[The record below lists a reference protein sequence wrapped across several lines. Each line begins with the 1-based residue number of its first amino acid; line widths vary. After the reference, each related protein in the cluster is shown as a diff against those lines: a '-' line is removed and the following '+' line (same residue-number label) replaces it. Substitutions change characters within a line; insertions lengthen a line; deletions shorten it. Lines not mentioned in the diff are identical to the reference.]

1 MEGGMTPVTAPH
13 ILLINPTITK
23 RRNAK
28 FPFAVLNLSA
38 ALDEKYASSIIDG
51 NVDRDFVSTAVR
63 KLESGRI
70 GAVGVSVMG
79 GPQLRSAILV
89 SQAIRARF
97 PSIPI
102 IWGGHFP
109 TICAA
114 PSLNVPYV
122 DYAIRA
128 QGEQTLIELLDVLFG
143 ASTGTLDTIAGL
155 SWRRDGQIVHN
166 PNRAFSTAGLA
177 RSLPYERLGDPRN
190 YFARTFLGQRTGGYQ
205 AALGCRFRCTFCGVA
220 AMFRG
225 KTALPPAQ
233 RLEQELRLLNTK
245 FGMDSIQFYDHNF
258 FDREEDTAPVLEV
271 LAGLQ
276 LPWWCFARA
285 DALLNLS
292 QRSWALVR
300 KSKLRMAYIG
310 AESPSDWL
318 LHDVRK
324 GTRTDQ
330 TLEAVEVCRANG
342 VIPEL
347 SFMLAPPQDPEGE
360 TERTFE
366 FIRHIKRLHPQTE
379 IMLYIYAPLPP
390 APGAKNPQVERAVS
404 SLRDS
409 DGQLLV
415 FPATAEEWAQQKW
428 VTYWCHTDTPWL
440 TPQLRERIRDFT
452 TVLGCRFPTITD
464 VRSPSWGKAGLQA
477 LAAWRYRYQR
487 YGRPW
492 ELDLSRKFIRLWDPR
507 VSGL

>member
-1 MEGGMTPVTAPH
+1 MDGGFMSTRPH

-38 ALDEKYASSIIDG
+38 ALDDKCASTIIDG
-51 NVDRDFVSTAVR
+51 NVDRDFVSTTVR
-63 KLESGRI
+63 RLERGDIS
-70 GAVGVSVMG
+70 ALGVSVTG
-79 GPQLRSAILV
+79 GPQLRTAILV
-89 SQAIRARF
+89 SQAVRARF
-97 PSIPI
+97 PSVPI

-109 TICAA
+109 TICAV
-114 PSLNVPYV
+114 PSLAAPYV

-128 QGEQTLIELLDVLFG
+128 QGEQTLVELLEVLVG
-143 ASTGTLDTIAGL
+143 SAGRSLDSIAGL

-177 RSLPYERLGDPRN
+177 RSLPYDRVGDPRQ
-190 YFARTFLGQRTGGYQ
+190 YFARTFLGNRTSGYQ
-205 AALGCRFRCTFCGVA
+205 AAIGCRFRCTFCGVA

-225 KTALPPAQ
+225 KTALPPPE
-233 RLEQELRLLNTK
+233 RLEQELRLLHTNY
-245 FGMDSIQFYDHNF
+245 GMDSIQFYDHNF
-258 FDREEDTAPVLEV
+258 FDREDDTAPVLEV

-276 LPWWCFARA
+276 MPWWCFARA

-292 QRSWALVR
+292 ERSWALVR

-330 TLEAVEVCRANG
+330 TLEAVEICLSNG

-366 FIRHIKRLHPQTE
+366 FIRHIKRLHPRTE

-390 APGAKNPQVERAVS
+390 APGAKNSHVERTVS
-404 SLRDS
+404 TLRDC
-409 DGQLLV
+409 DGGPLV
-415 FPATAEEWAQQKW
+415 FPATADEWAEQRW
-428 VTYWCHTDTPWL
+428 MEYWCHTDTPWL
-440 TPQLRERIRDFT
+440 SAPLRKRIRDFS
-452 TVLGCRFPTITD
+452 TVLGCRYPTITD
-464 VRSPSWGKAGLQA
+464 IHAPSWGKAGLQA
-477 LAAWRYRYQR
+477 LASWRYRYQR

>member
-1 MEGGMTPVTAPH
+1 MSVCPH
-13 ILLINPTITK
+13 VLLINPTITK
-23 RRNAK
+23 RRSAR

-38 ALDEKYASSIIDG
+38 ALGERYESTIIDG
-51 NVDRDFVSTAVR
+51 NVDRDFVSTAMRAV
-63 KLESGRI
+63 ESGRVD
-70 GAVGVSVMG
+70 AVGVSVMG
-79 GPQLRSAILV
+79 GPQLRTAIRV
-89 SQAIRARF
+89 SQAIRGRF

-122 DYAIRA
+122 DYAVRA
-128 QGEQTLIELLDVLFG
+128 QGEDTLLELLDVLFG
-143 ASTGTLDTIAGL
+143 AADGKLDTIAGL
-155 SWRRDGQIVHN
+155 SWRRDRQIVHN
-166 PNRAFSTAGLA
+166 PNRAFSTAGMA

-190 YFARTFLGQRTGGYQ
+190 YFGRTFLGQRTGGYQ

-225 KTALPPAQ
+225 KTALPPAD
-233 RLEQELRLLNTK
+233 RLEHELRILNTK
-245 FGMDSIQFYDHNF
+245 FGMDSIQFFDHNF
-258 FDREEDTAPVLEV
+258 FDREEDTVPLLEV
-271 LAGLQ
+271 LAKLE

-285 DALLNLS
+285 DALLNLTD
-292 QRSWALVR
+292 RSWAMVR
-300 KSKLRMAYIG
+300 KSRLRMAYIG

-330 TLEAVEVCRANG
+330 TLEAVEKCRRNG

-347 SFMLAPPQDPEGE
+347 SFMLAPPQDPYGE
-360 TERTFE
+360 TDRTFE
-366 FIRHIKRLHPQTE
+366 FIRQIKRLHPQTE

-390 APGAKNPQVERAVS
+390 APGSKNPQVERAIS
-404 SLRDS
+404 ALQDAE
-409 DGQLLV
+409 GKPLV
-415 FPATAEEWAQQKW
+415 FPETADEWAEQRW
-428 VTYWCHTDTPWL
+428 LTYWCHTDTPWL

-464 VRSPSWGKAGLQA
+464 VRSPPWGKSALQA
-477 LAAWRYRYQR
+477 LASWRYRYQR
-487 YGRPW
+487 YRRPW
-492 ELDLSRKFIRLWDPR
+492 ELDLSKKFIRLWDPR

>member
-1 MEGGMTPVTAPH
+1 MSTPPH

-23 RRNAK
+23 RRSAR
-28 FPFAVLNLSA
+28 FPFAVLNLAA
-38 ALDEKYASSIIDG
+38 ALDEGYASSIIDG

-63 KLESGRI
+63 TLEI
-70 GAVGVSVMG
+70 GHIDAVGVSVMG
-79 GPQLRSAILV
+79 GPQLRTAILV
-89 SQAIRARF
+89 SKAIRARF

-109 TICAA
+109 TICAV

-128 QGEQTLIELLDVLFG
+128 QGEQTLLELLAVLFG
-143 ASTGTLDTIAGL
+143 TAGNALDTIAGL

-166 PNRAFSTAGLA
+166 PNRAFSTAGLV
-177 RSLPYERLGDPRN
+177 RSLPYERVGDPRH
-190 YFARTFLGQRTGGYQ
+190 YFGKTFLGQRTGGYQ

-225 KTALPPAQ
+225 KTALPPAE
-233 RLEQELRLLNTK
+233 RLEQELLLLHKK

-258 FDREEDTAPVLEV
+258 FDREEETVPLLEV

-292 QRSWALVR
+292 ERSWTLVR
-300 KSKLRMAYIG
+300 KSRLRMAYIG

-330 TLEAVEVCRANG
+330 TLEAVELCRSNG

-379 IMLYIYAPLPP
+379 VMLYIYAPLPP
-390 APGAKNPQVERAVS
+390 APGSKNPQVERTVS
-404 SLRDS
+404 NLRDS
-409 DGQLLV
+409 DGKPLV
-415 FPATAEEWAQQKW
+415 FPATADEWAEQKW
-428 VTYWCHTDTPWL
+428 MTYWCHTDTPWL

-464 VRSPSWGKAGLQA
+464 VRSPNWGKAALQA
-477 LAAWRYRYQR
+477 LASWRYRYQR
-487 YGRPW
+487 YGQPW
-492 ELDLSRKFIRLWDPR
+492 ELDFSRKFIQLWDPR

>member
-1 MEGGMTPVTAPH
+1 MGGGMSPH

-23 RRNAK
+23 RRSAR
-28 FPFAVLNLSA
+28 FPFAVLNLAA
-38 ALDEKYASSIIDG
+38 ALDERYESSIIDG
-51 NVDRDFVSTAVR
+51 NVDLDFVSTAVR
-63 KLESGRI
+63 ALKTGRVA
-70 GAVGVSVMG
+70 AVGVSVMG
-79 GPQLRSAILV
+79 GPQLRTAILV

-109 TICAA
+109 TICAES
-114 PSLNVPYV
+114 SLNVPYV
-122 DYAIRA
+122 DYAIRS
-128 QGEQTLIELLDVLFG
+128 QGEQTLVELLDMLFG
-143 ASTGTLDTIAGL
+143 AARGTLDSIAGL
-155 SWRRDGQIVHN
+155 SWRREGQIIHN

-177 RSLPYERLGDPRN
+177 RSLPYERLGDPRH
-190 YFARTFLGQRTGGYQ
+190 YFGRTYLGQRTGGYQ

-233 RLEQELRLLNTK
+233 RLEQELRLLKTS

-258 FDREEDTAPVLEV
+258 FDREEDTAPILEV
-271 LAGLQ
+271 LAGLK

-292 QRSWALVR
+292 QRSWTLVQ

-330 TLEAVEVCRANG
+330 TLEAVEICRSNG

-347 SFMLAPPQDPEGE
+347 SFMLAPPQDPVGE
-360 TERTFE
+360 TERTFK

-390 APGAKNPQVERAVS
+390 APGSKNPQVERSVS
-404 SLRDS
+404 TLRDS
-409 DGQLLV
+409 DGSQLV
-415 FPATAEEWAQQKW
+415 FPATADEWAEQKW

-440 TPQLRERIRDFT
+440 TPRLRERIRDFT

-477 LAAWRYRYQR
+477 LASWRYRYQR
-487 YGRPW
+487 YGSPW
-492 ELDLSRKFIRLWDPR
+492 ELDFSRKFIRLWDPR